1 MARTHGSH
9 SGITGP
15 RIRAAALHLIA
26 RHGFEAVT
34 MRQIAAEVGVQAG
47 ALYRYT
53 PDKQALL
60 ADLMQ
65 AHMDDLHAALSALP
79 PLPDP
84 VAALDRFAR
93 FHVGFHL
100 DRPDAV
106 FVAYMEL
113 RSLTPANFARIEAA
127 RRSYEDALEGILA
140 RGVAAGA
147 FALSHPRMA
156 TRAIIAMLTGVTQWF
171 RDDGPMSRAQVAD
184 LYAAMVL
191 RLAAATPSARP

>member
-1 MARTHGSH
+1 MARKQGSH
-9 SGITGP
+9 SEITGP
-15 RIRAAALHLIA
+15 KVREAALRLFA
-26 RHGFEAVT
+26 RHGYAAVS